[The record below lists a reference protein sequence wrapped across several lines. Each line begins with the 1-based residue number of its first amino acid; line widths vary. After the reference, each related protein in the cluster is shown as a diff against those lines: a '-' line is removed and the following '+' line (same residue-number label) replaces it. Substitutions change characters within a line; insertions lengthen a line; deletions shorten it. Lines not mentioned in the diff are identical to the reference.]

1 MLWLSLLSVVVLGC
15 VTPTQTHTHTH
26 TPTPTSTHTPMVDSS
41 EEEVDEPCFEPCTC
55 EVKEGV
61 LHVHCDG
68 RGFTN
73 ASQVSQSWLRP
84 FKLNLQRNSL
94 RRLYSNGFLHHSNAV
109 AINLGNNALQ
119 DIRPGAFHGLG
130 TLRRLYLHENK
141 LEVFR
146 NDTFS
151 GLEALEYLQADY
163 NVIKRIDSGALRYLH
178 KLRVLIL
185 NDNLIPALPPH
196 LFRSVSLTHLDL
208 RGNRLKSL
216 AYAGTLEYVG
226 RSLMELQLEENP
238 WICGCEAVQLQT
250 WLGHI
255 PYTAVVGDITCEYPF
270 HLHGKDLREIP
281 RKELCAGEVEG
292 EGEKEGER
300 EKHGGV
306 QPPQHPPSNP
316 KANPNPRRPR
326 PTKPS
331 SMVHHQNTHTSSS
344 STSSSAERRGRE
356 RSPRPTKR
364 PRPSRTPPTQRSL
377 LPNQPPPIAGYQ
389 TRPPIPIICPLG
401 CTCNLH
407 ISDLGLT
414 VNCKESG
421 FHNVSQLTP
430 RPLNG
435 RKLYLSGNLIQRIY
449 KSDFWNF
456 SSLDLLHLGNNRI
469 SFIQEG
475 AFSSLPTLRS
485 LYLNGNNLQ
494 RLSPHMFLGL
504 LNLRYLYF
512 EFNEIGVVDAGAFSP
527 MPSLQLLFLNANLLR
542 SLPVGVFQGIS
553 LSRLNLRNNHFLSLP
568 VEGVLEHLTG
578 LVQVD
583 LQQNPWE
590 CRCDAAPLK
599 RWLEGLSAV
608 VVVGEVVC
616 HSPEETTGTDL
627 RSLSLDL
634 LCPDLDT
641 HQATVENQGEW
652 NSSTA
657 PDGDFSL
664 GYPVPGHGPLGPLP
678 KTSIPLSVLVLS
690 LLVLFVSAFFAA
702 AALIAY
708 ALRRRDKLPFR
719 RQGEVDLAGI
729 QMECG
734 IFTEQQHH
742 RLPVPNTPPPPLSA
756 LQHSL
761 VYDSILPAD
770 PGPNPNLSPST
781 HMCSSPVY
789 KNEDDSVVKQQWQ
802 QQQQF
807 SASKEKGNVGRYHS
821 AGERESEGHYR
832 LVAERERESG
842 TWRCPPPPISTIPG
856 AVGPP
861 LSDLRGNGTLCPTVI
876 DSQGPTPK
884 VGLVDC
890 LFGISGMSAA
900 VPEFRDLPDRHT
912 RPPPPRYPHPP
923 QPPQP
928 PEPKEET
935 RASQS
940 LVVTTMTACA
950 GPSSSNQSQ
959 NSEFPRELRMR
970 LSTKPDYMEV
980 LDRSYQF

>member
-1 MLWLSLLSVVVLGC
+1 MHWATLAVALGC
-15 VTPTQTHTHTH
+15 ACLSWASHSP
-26 TPTPTSTHTPMVDSS
+26 TPTPTSTHTPLVDNS

-73 ASQVSQSWLRP
+73 GSQVSQSWVRP

-94 RRLYSNGFLHHSNAV
+94 RRLYSNGFQHLGNAV
-109 AINLGNNALQ
+109 SINLGNNALQ
-119 DIRPGAFHGLG
+119 DIRVGAFHGLAK
-130 TLRRLYLHENK
+130 LRRLYLHENK

-146 NDTFS
+146 NDTFA

-163 NVIKRIDSGALRYLH
+163 NVIKRIDSGALRFLY

-185 NDNLIPALPPH
+185 NDNLIPVLPAH

-238 WICGCEAVQLQT
+238 WNCGCEAVQLQQ
-250 WLGHI
+250 WLGQI
-255 PYTAVVGDITCEYPF
+255 PYTAVVGDVTCEYPF

-281 RKELCAGEVEG
+281 RKELCADQPD
-292 EGEKEGER
+292 KELQGER
-300 EKHGGV
+300 GGPSSGS
-306 QPPQHPPSNP
+306 QPQHLPPNS
-316 KANPNPRRPR
+316 KPNSHPGRVR

-331 SMVHHQNTHTSSS
+331 SMVHGSRQNTHTSSTS
-344 STSSSAERRGRE
+344 SSSSSAERKDRE
-356 RSPRPTKR
+356 RHLRPTKK
-364 PRPSRTPPTQRSL
+364 PRPSRTSPTSRSL
-377 LPNQPPPIAGYQ
+377 MPNQNPPVAGYQ
-389 TRPPIPIICPLG
+389 TRPPIPIICPIG

-421 FHNVSQLTP
+421 FVNVSQLTP

-449 KSDFWNF
+449 RTDFWNF

-469 SFIQEG
+469 SYLQEG
-475 AFSSLPTLRS
+475 AFSSLTSLRS
-485 LYLNGNNLQ
+485 LYLNGNNLE

-504 LNLRYLYF
+504 QNLRYLYF
-512 EFNEIGVVDAGAFSP
+512 EYNEICEVDSGTFDS

-542 SLPVGVFQGIS
+542 SLPLSVFS
-553 LSRLNLRNNHFLSLP
+553 RVNLARLNLRNNHLLQLP
-568 VEGVLEHLTG
+568 MEGVLEHLKG

-590 CRCDAAPLK
+590 CNCEAAPLK

-616 HSPEETTGTDL
+616 HSPEKSKGVDL
-627 RSLSLDL
+627 RSLSMEL
-634 LCPDLDT
+634 LCPELEHKEDQEQEEQT
-641 HQATVENQGEW
+641 AT
-652 NSSTA
+652 STA
-657 PDGDFSL
+657 AEKGISV
-664 GYPVPGHGPLGPLP
+664 GYPSSGVGPLIPPGMD
-678 KTSIPLSVLVLS
+678 SIPLSVLVLS

-734 IFTEQQHH
+734 IFTEQTHH
-742 RLPVPNTPPPPLSA
+742 HHHHHHHGLPQKPPLPPPE
-756 LQHSL
+756 HNH
-761 VYDSILPAD
+761 VYDTILPPEAASKGPD
-770 PGPNPNLSPST
+770 PAAPASR
-781 HMCSSPVY
+781 MCSSPIY
-789 KNEDDSVVKQQWQ
+789 KDEQDTAVKQRPQ
-802 QQQQF
+802 QQQMF
-807 SASKEKGNVGRYHS
+807 AASKESEGEYCSPAEK
-821 AGERESEGHYR
+821 EREWALEVS
-832 LVAERERESG
+832 SS
-842 TWRCPPPPISTIPG
+842 PINTVTG
-856 AVGPP
+856 AIGP
-861 LSDLRGNGTLCPTVI
+861 LASLHGNGILCPTVI

-884 VGLVDC
+884 VELVDC
-890 LFGISGMSAA
+890 LFRLPT
-900 VPEFRDLPDRHT
+900 PEFRDLPDRYA
-912 RPPPPRYPHPP
+912 RPPPRYPYTKDSEQDARPD
-923 QPPQP
+923 Q
-928 PEPKEET
+928 T
-935 RASQS
+935 
-940 LVVTTMTACA
+940 LVVTTASSTA
-950 GPSSSNQSQ
+950 GGNGTQSEQ
-959 NSEFPRELRMR
+959 GTGEQRPRLR
-970 LSTKPDYMEV
+970 TTPDYMEV

>member
-1 MLWLSLLSVVVLGC
+1 MQWLPLLTVVALGC
-15 VTPTQTHTHTH
+15 VTPTNTHTHTH
-26 TPTPTSTHTPMVDSS
+26 TPTPTSTHNPLVDGS
-41 EEEVDEPCFEPCTC
+41 EEVDEPCFEPCTC

-94 RRLYSNGFLHHSNAV
+94 RRLYSNSFLHQGNAV

-119 DIRPGAFHGLG
+119 DIRAGAFNGLA

-163 NVIKRIDSGALRYLH
+163 NVIKRIDSGALRNLH

-208 RGNRLKSL
+208 RGNRLKNL

-226 RSLMELQLEENP
+226 RSLMELQLEENQ
-238 WICGCEAVQLQT
+238 WICGCESVQLQT

-255 PYTAVVGDITCEYPF
+255 PYTAVVGDITCEHPF
-270 HLHGKDLREIP
+270 QLHGKDLREIP

-292 EGEKEGER
+292 DGEKEGDR
-300 EKHGGV
+300 GGGV
-306 QPPQHPPSNP
+306 QPPKQPPSIP
-316 KANPNPRRPR
+316 KANPHPGRTR

-331 SMVHHQNTHTSSS
+331 SMVHHQNTHTP
-344 STSSSAERRGRE
+344 STSSSAERKERE
-356 RSPRPTKR
+356 WSTRPTKR
-364 PRPSRTPPTQRSL
+364 PRASRTPPTQRSL
-377 LPNQPPPIAGYQ
+377 LPNQPNPVAGYQ

-401 CTCNLH
+401 CICNLH

-414 VNCKESG
+414 VNCKEKN
-421 FHNVSQLTP
+421 FRNVSQLTP
-430 RPLNG
+430 RPQNG

-449 KSDFWNF
+449 KTDFSNF
-456 SSLDLLHLGNNRI
+456 SSLDLLHLGNNQI
-469 SFIQEG
+469 SLIQEG
-475 AFSSLPTLRS
+475 AFSCLPTLRS

-504 LNLRYLYF
+504 YNLRYLYF
-512 EFNEIGVVDAGAFSP
+512 EYNEINEVETGTFSP
-527 MPSLQLLFLNANLLR
+527 VPSLQLLFLNANLLR
-542 SLPVGVFQGIS
+542 SLPVGVFQGIA

-583 LQQNPWE
+583 LRQNPWE
-590 CRCDAAPLK
+590 CRCDVAPLK

-608 VVVGEVVC
+608 VVEGEVVC
-616 HSPEETTGTDL
+616 HSPEETAGTDI

-634 LCPDLDT
+634 LCPNMDS
-641 HQATVENQGEW
+641 HQATEENRIAW

-657 PDGDFSL
+657 LGGGISL
-664 GYPVPGHGPLGPLP
+664 GYPVPGPGPLGPLP
-678 KTSIPLSVLVLS
+678 KASIPLSVLVLS

-708 ALRRRDKLPFR
+708 AVRRRDKLPFR

-742 RLPVPNTPPPPLSA
+742 RLPVPETPPPLSVSENC
-756 LQHSL
+756 HI
-761 VYDSILPAD
+761 YDSILPSS
-770 PGPNPNLSPST
+770 PGPGPNLSPST
-781 HMCSSPVY
+781 HLCSNRVY
-789 KNEDDSVVKQQWQ
+789 KDSTVLKHPLQQLQ
-802 QQQQF
+802 LF
-807 SASKEKGNVGRYHS
+807 PGSREKGSMGSYQL
-821 AGERESEGHYR
+821 AGEREKERDWTLAPASPVST
-832 LVAERERESG
+832 VA
-842 TWRCPPPPISTIPG
+842 G

-861 LSDLRGNGTLCPTVI
+861 LSDLHGNGVLCPTVI

-884 VGLVDC
+884 VGLVNC
-890 LFGISGMSAA
+890 LFGISGTSTP
-900 VPEFRDLPDRHT
+900 VPEFRDLPDRYT

-923 QPPQP
+923 
-928 PEPKEET
+928 ESSET
-935 RASQS
+935 KQEARPNQS
-940 LVVTTMTACA
+940 LVVTSATAGTGA
-950 GPSSSNQSQ
+950 TSSNQSQ
-959 NSEFPRELRMR
+959 NDFPRELRAR
-970 LSTKPDYMEV
+970 LRTKPDYMEV

>member
-1 MLWLSLLSVVVLGC
+1 MQWVTLAVALGC
-15 VTPTQTHTHTH
+15 VYLSQASHTP
-26 TPTPTSTHTPMVDSS
+26 TPTPTSTHTPLVDNS

-73 ASQVSQSWLRP
+73 ASQVSQSWVRP

-94 RRLYSNGFLHHSNAV
+94 RRLYSNGFQHLGNAV
-109 AINLGNNALQ
+109 SLNLGNNALQ
-119 DIRPGAFHGLG
+119 DIRVGAFHGLAK
-130 TLRRLYLHENK
+130 LRRLYLHENK

-146 NDTFS
+146 NDTFA

-163 NVIKRIDSGALRYLH
+163 NVIKRIDSGALRFLY

-185 NDNLIPALPPH
+185 NDNLIPVLPAH

-238 WICGCEAVQLQT
+238 WNCGCEAVQLQQ
-250 WLGHI
+250 WLGQI
-255 PYTAVVGDITCEYPF
+255 PYTAVVGDVTCEYPF

-281 RKELCAGEVEG
+281 RKELCADLPD
-292 EGEKEGER
+292 KELQGER
-300 EKHGGV
+300 SGSSAGS
-306 QPPQHPPSNP
+306 QPQHLPPHSKSNSHHG
-316 KANPNPRRPR
+316 RVR

-331 SMVHHQNTHTSSS
+331 SMVHGSRQNTHTSSTS
-344 STSSSAERRGRE
+344 SSSSSAERKDRE
-356 RSPRPTKR
+356 RHPRPTKR
-364 PRPSRTPPTQRSL
+364 PRPSRTSPTSRSL
-377 LPNQPPPIAGYQ
+377 MPNQNPPVAGYQ

-407 ISDLGLT
+407 ITDLDLT
-414 VNCKESG
+414 VNCKEIG
-421 FHNVSQLTP
+421 FVNVSQLTP

-449 KSDFWNF
+449 RTDFWNF

-469 SFIQEG
+469 SYLQEG
-475 AFSSLPTLRS
+475 AFSSLVSLRS
-485 LYLNGNNLQ
+485 LFLNGNNLE

-504 LNLRYLYF
+504 QNIRYLYF
-512 EFNEIGVVDAGAFSP
+512 EYNEIREVDPGTFDS

-542 SLPVGVFQGIS
+542 SLPLGVFS
-553 LSRLNLRNNHFLSLP
+553 RVNLARLNLRNNHLLQLP
-568 VEGVLEHLTG
+568 MEGVLEHLKG

-590 CRCDAAPLK
+590 CNCEAAPLK

-608 VVVGEVVC
+608 VVMGEVVC
-616 HSPEETTGTDL
+616 HSPEKTKGVDL
-627 RSLSLDL
+627 RSLSMEL
-634 LCPDLDT
+634 LCPELEPQVDQEREVQT
-641 HQATVENQGEW
+641 ATF
-652 NSSTA
+652 TA
-657 PDGDFSL
+657 ADRGVSV
-664 GYPVPGHGPLGPLP
+664 GYPSSGVGPLVPPGIE
-678 KTSIPLSVLVLS
+678 SIPLSVLVLS

-734 IFTEQQHH
+734 LFTEQTHH
-742 RLPVPNTPPPPLSA
+742 HHHHGLPEKPPLPPPE
-756 LQHSL
+756 HNH
-761 VYDSILPAD
+761 VYDTILPPEAASK
-770 PGPNPNLSPST
+770 GPESAGASQ
-781 HMCSSPVY
+781 MCSNPIY
-789 KNEDDSVVKQQWQ
+789 KDEQDAAVKQRPQ
-802 QQQQF
+802 QPQTF
-807 SASKEKGNVGRYHS
+807 AASKECEGGYCPTADK
-821 AGERESEGHYR
+821 EREWALEVS
-832 LVAERERESG
+832 SS
-842 TWRCPPPPISTIPG
+842 PINTVTGAMGPLPG
-856 AVGPP
+856 
-861 LSDLRGNGTLCPTVI
+861 LHGNGILCPTVI

-884 VGLVDC
+884 VELVDC
-890 LFGISGMSAA
+890 LFRLAT
-900 VPEFRDLPDRHT
+900 PDFRDLPERYV
-912 RPPPPRYPHPP
+912 RPPPRYPHTQDSKQEARPD
-923 QPPQP
+923 
-928 PEPKEET
+928 EM
-935 RASQS
+935 
-940 LVVTTMTACA
+940 LVVTTT
-950 GPSSSNQSQ
+950 SSSAGGIQSEQ
-959 NSEFPRELRMR
+959 GAVEQRLR
-970 LSTKPDYMEV
+970 TTPDYMEV

>member
-119 DIRPGAFHGLG
+119 DIRAGAFHGLG

-163 NVIKRIDSGALRYLH
+163 NVIKRIDSGALRYLL

-306 QPPQHPPSNP
+306 QPPQHPSSNP
-316 KANPNPRRPR
+316 KANPKPGRPR

-344 STSSSAERRGRE
+344 STSSSSVERRGRE

-377 LPNQPPPIAGYQ
+377 LPNQPLPIAGYQ

-449 KSDFWNF
+449 KSASGIF

-512 EFNEIGVVDAGAFSP
+512 EYNEIGVVEVGAFSP

-542 SLPVGVFQGIS
+542 SLPIGVFQGIS

-568 VEGVLEHLTG
+568 VEGVLEDLTG

-742 RLPVPNTPPPPLSA
+742 RLPVPKTPPPLSA

-802 QQQQF
+802 QQKQF
-807 SASKEKGNVGRYHS
+807 STSKENGNVGRYHS
-821 AGERESEGHYR
+821 AGQRESEGHYR
-832 LVAERERESG
+832 FVAERERECNMEVS
-842 TWRCPPPPISTIPG
+842 RSPISTVAG

-861 LSDLRGNGTLCPTVI
+861 LSDLHGNGTLCPTVI

-890 LFGISGMSAA
+890 LFGISGMSAT
-900 VPEFRDLPDRHT
+900 VPEFRDLPDRYT

-950 GPSSSNQSQ
+950 GPSNSNQSQ

>member
-1 MLWLSLLSVVVLGC
+1 MQWVTLAVALGC
-15 VTPTQTHTHTH
+15 VHLSGASHSP
-26 TPTPTSTHTPMVDSS
+26 TPTPTSTHTPLVDNS

-61 LHVHCDG
+61 LHIHCDG

-73 ASQVSQSWLRP
+73 VSQVSQSWVRP

-94 RRLYSNGFLHHSNAV
+94 RRLYSNGFQHLGNAV
-109 AINLGNNALQ
+109 SLNLGNNALQ
-119 DIRPGAFHGLG
+119 DIRVGAFHGLAK
-130 TLRRLYLHENK
+130 LRRLYLHENK

-163 NVIKRIDSGALRYLH
+163 NVIKRIDSGALRFLY

-185 NDNLIPALPPH
+185 NDNLIPVLPAH

-238 WICGCEAVQLQT
+238 WNCGCEAVQLQQ
-250 WLGHI
+250 WLGQI
-255 PYTAVVGDITCEYPF
+255 PYTAVVGDVTCEYPF

-281 RKELCAGEVEG
+281 RKELCADLPDKELQG
-292 EGEKEGER
+292 EGGVPS
-300 EKHGGV
+300 GGS
-306 QPPQHPPSNP
+306 QPQHLPPNS
-316 KANPNPRRPR
+316 KPNSHPGRVR

-331 SMVHHQNTHTSSS
+331 SMVHGSRQNTHSS
-344 STSSSAERRGRE
+344 STSSSSSSAERKERE
-356 RSPRPTKR
+356 RHPKPTKR
-364 PRPSRTPPTQRSL
+364 PRPSRTSPTARSL
-377 LPNQPPPIAGYQ
+377 MPNHNPPVAGYQ

-407 ISDLGLT
+407 ITDLDLT

-421 FHNVSQLTP
+421 FLNVSQLTP

-449 KSDFWNF
+449 RTDFWNF

-469 SFIQEG
+469 SYLQEG
-475 AFSSLPTLRS
+475 AFSSLTNLRS
-485 LYLNGNNLQ
+485 LYLNGNNLE
-494 RLSPHMFLGL
+494 RLGPDMFLGL
-504 LNLRYLYF
+504 QNLRYLYF
-512 EFNEIGVVDAGAFSP
+512 EYNEIREVNPGTFDS

-542 SLPVGVFQGIS
+542 SLPLGVFSGVN
-553 LSRLNLRNNHFLSLP
+553 LARLNLRNNHLLQLP
-568 VEGVLEHLTG
+568 LEGVLEHLTG

-590 CRCDAAPLK
+590 CNCEAAPLK

-616 HSPEETTGTDL
+616 HSPEKTKGVDL
-627 RSLSLDL
+627 RSLSMEL
-634 LCPDLDT
+634 LCPELEPQEDQEQEQQT
-641 HQATVENQGEW
+641 AT
-652 NSSTA
+652 SAA
-657 PDGDFSL
+657 PDRAVSV
-664 GYPVPGHGPLGPLP
+664 GYPGSGLGPLIP
-678 KTSIPLSVLVLS
+678 PGKDSIPLSVLVLS

-734 IFTEQQHH
+734 IFTEQTHH
-742 RLPVPNTPPPPLSA
+742 HHHHSIPETPSLPPSEHN
-756 LQHSL
+756 H
-761 VYDSILPAD
+761 VYDTILPPESAPKG
-770 PGPNPNLSPST
+770 PGPASDSHICSNPI
-781 HMCSSPVY
+781 Y
-789 KNEDDSVVKQQWQ
+789 KEEQATGGKQRQ
-802 QQQQF
+802 QQQTF
-807 SASKEKGNVGRYHS
+807 PASKDIEGGYSSTAEK
-821 AGERESEGHYR
+821 EREWTLEVS
-832 LVAERERESG
+832 SS
-842 TWRCPPPPISTIPG
+842 PISTIAG
-856 AVGPP
+856 AIGP
-861 LSDLRGNGTLCPTVI
+861 LAGLHGNGILCPTVI

-884 VGLVDC
+884 VELVDC
-890 LFGISGMSAA
+890 LFRIPT
-900 VPEFRDLPDRHT
+900 PEFRDLPDRYA
-912 RPPPPRYPHPP
+912 RPPPRYPH
-923 QPPQP
+923 
-928 PEPKEET
+928 
-935 RASQS
+935 SQDS
-940 LVVTTMTACA
+940 TQDSTKPDQTAVVTTASSPA
-950 GPSSSNQSQ
+950 DSSNMRQSEQ
-959 NSEFPRELRMR
+959 GARLR
-970 LSTKPDYMEV
+970 TTPDYMEV

>member
-1 MLWLSLLSVVVLGC
+1 YVSSIAGLRGYRGRMQWFPLLTVVALGC
-15 VTPTQTHTHTH
+15 
-26 TPTPTSTHTPMVDSS
+26 
-41 EEEVDEPCFEPCTC
+41 EVDEPCFEPCTC

-73 ASQVSQSWLRP
+73 ASQVSQSWIRP

-94 RRLYSNGFLHHSNAV
+94 RRLYSNSFLHQGNAV

-119 DIRPGAFHGLG
+119 DIRAGAFHGLG

-163 NVIKRIDSGALRYLH
+163 NVIKRIDSGALRNLH

-281 RKELCAGEVEG
+281 RKELCAGEVE
-292 EGEKEGER
+292 KEGER
-300 EKHGGV
+300 DGGV
-306 QPPQHPPSNP
+306 QPPKHPASIP
-316 KANPNPRRPR
+316 KANPNPGRPR

-344 STSSSAERRGRE
+344 STSSSSAERRERE

-377 LPNQPPPIAGYQ
+377 LPNQPPPVAGYQ

-414 VNCKESG
+414 VNCKESN
-421 FHNVSQLTP
+421 FRNVSQLTP

-504 LNLRYLYF
+504 YNLRFLYF
-512 EFNEIGVVDAGAFSP
+512 EYNEIKEVEAGTFSSI
-527 MPSLQLLFLNANLLR
+527 PSLQLLFLNANLLR
-542 SLPVGVFQGIS
+542 SLPVGVFQGIA

-616 HSPEETTGTDL
+616 HSPEETADL

-634 LCPDLDT
+634 LCPDLGP
-641 HQATVENQGEW
+641 HQSPEENQMVQ

-657 PDGDFSL
+657 PDSSTTP
-664 GYPVPGHGPLGPLP
+664 GYPVPGPGPGPLDPLS
-678 KTSIPLSVLVLS
+678 KASIPLSVLVLS

-742 RLPVPNTPPPPLSA
+742 HRLPETPPPLSA
-756 LQHSL
+756 SEHTHI
-761 VYDSILPAD
+761 YDSILPSG
-770 PGPNPNLSPST
+770 PGPGPDLSQST
-781 HMCSSPVY
+781 HLCSSRVY
-789 KNEDDSVVKQQWQ
+789 KDEDNAELKHPLEQLQL
-802 QQQQF
+802 F
-807 SASKEKGNVGRYHS
+807 PGSKEKGSVGSYHS
-821 AGERESEGHYR
+821 AGEREK
-832 LVAERERESG
+832 EREWTLAPSSPIG
-842 TWRCPPPPISTIPG
+842 TVAG

-861 LSDLRGNGTLCPTVI
+861 LSDLHGNGILCPTVI

-884 VGLVDC
+884 VGLVNC
-890 LFGISGMSAA
+890 LFRISGMSTP
-900 VPEFRDLPDRHT
+900 VPEFRDLPDRYA

-923 QPPQP
+923 EPPDPIQEARP
-928 PEPKEET
+928 N
-935 RASQS
+935 QS
-940 LVVTTMTACA
+940 LVVTSATA
-950 GPSSSNQSQ
+950 GTGSTSGNQSQ
-959 NSEFPRELRMR
+959 DSDFPRELRAR
-970 LSTKPDYMEV
+970 LRTKPDYMEV